1 MCEQVTIF
9 SCSFSIYL

>member
-1 MCEQVTIF
+1 MCEQVTVF